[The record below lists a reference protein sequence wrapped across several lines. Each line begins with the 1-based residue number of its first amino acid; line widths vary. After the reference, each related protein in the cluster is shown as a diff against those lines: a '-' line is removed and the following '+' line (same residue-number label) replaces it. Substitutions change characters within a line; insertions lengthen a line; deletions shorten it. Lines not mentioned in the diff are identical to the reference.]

1 MKEARMPHVALVVED
16 DALQRS
22 LLSLLLEESDME
34 VIQCESAEAAERVLE
49 RSGRC
54 LSLMVTD
61 VELAGP
67 MTGLE
72 LAQAATD
79 RFPDLSVIVTSGSD
93 TGVPAPAK
101 FYPKP
106 WLPLDIL
113 REAELSMRS
122 RQAA

>member
-1 MKEARMPHVALVVED
+1 MPHIALVVED

-22 LLSLLLEESDME
+22 LLSLLLEESQME

-54 LSLMVTD
+54 LSLLVTD

-79 RFPDLSVIVTSGSD
+79 RFPNLSVVVTSG
-93 TGVPAPAK
+93 TNVGVRPPAK
-101 FYPKP
+101 FCSKP

-113 REAELSMRS
+113 REAELSMRNH
-122 RQAA
+122 QPG

>member
-1 MKEARMPHVALVVED
+1 MPHIALVVED

-22 LLSLLLEESDME
+22 LLCLLLEQSRME
-34 VIQCESAEAAERVLE
+34 VIQCASAEAAGVVLDH
-49 RSGRC
+49 SGRH

-79 RFPDLSVIVTSGSD
+79 RFPDLSVVVTSGRDVAVS
-93 TGVPAPAK
+93 APAR

-113 REAELSMRS
+113 REAELSMRKH
-122 RQAA
+122 QPG